1 MSIQI
6 VGFDADDTLWKS
18 QDYFDAAQAE
28 FEVIIGRYIDLSNA
42 GVQDHLL
49 RVEREN
55 IPVFG
60 YGAKGMMLSMMESAI
75 EMTEERITSGDI
87 RRILDL
93 GKAVLQHPVE
103 LLDGIEAAVD
113 EISRDFPIVLITKG
127 DLFHQEA
134 KVKATPL
141 SKRFKRIE
149 IVSEKDPQT
158 YRRLFNEFG
167 IAPEQ
172 FLMIGNS
179 LKSDIAPVLDLGG
192 WGVHV
197 PYYTTWAHETHD
209 GIAPGLANHLRT
221 AASAAELPAH
231 VHELARVAVGM

>member
-1 MSIQI
+1 MSIQM

-28 FEVIIGRYIDLSNA
+28 FESIIGQYIDLSVA
-42 GVQDHLL
+42 GVQEHLL
-49 RVEREN
+49 QVEKQN
-55 IPVFG
+55 IAVFG

-75 EMTEERITSGDI
+75 EMTEGRITSSDI

-103 LLDGIEAAVD
+103 LLPGIEEAVD
-113 EISRDFPIVLITKG
+113 EVSRYFPIVLITKG

-158 YRRLFNEFG
+158 YRRLFGEFAV
-167 IAPEQ
+167 APSE
-172 FLMIGNS
+172 FMMIGNS
-179 LKSDIAPVLDLGG
+179 LKSDIEPILAIGG

-197 PYYTTWAHETHD
+197 PYHTTWAHETVD
-209 GIAPGLANHLRT
+209 GIDESLLNNFRT
-221 AASAAELPAH
+221 ATNASEIPRK
-231 VHELARVAVGM
+231 VRELADLARPS

>member
-1 MSIQI
+1 MSIQM

-28 FEVIIGRYIDLSNA
+28 FESIIGQYIDLSVA

-49 RVEREN
+49 QVEKQN
-55 IPVFG
+55 IAVFG

-75 EMTEERITSGDI
+75 EMTEGRITSSDI

-93 GKAVLQHPVE
+93 GKGVLQHPVE
-103 LLDGIEAAVD
+103 LLPGIEEAVD
-113 EISRDFPIVLITKG
+113 EVSRYFPIVLITKG

-158 YRRLFNEFG
+158 YRRLFGEFAV
-167 IAPEQ
+167 APSE
-172 FLMIGNS
+172 FMMIGNS
-179 LKSDIAPVLDLGG
+179 LKSDIEPILAIGG

-197 PYYTTWAHETHD
+197 PYHTTWAHETVD
-209 GIAPGLANHLRT
+209 GIDESLLSNFRT
-221 AASAAELPAH
+221 ATNASEIPRK
-231 VHELARVAVGM
+231 VRELADLARPS

>member
-1 MSIQI
+1 MSIQM

-28 FEVIIGRYIDLSNA
+28 FESIIGQYIDLSVA
-42 GVQDHLL
+42 GVQEHLL
-49 RVEREN
+49 QVEKQN
-55 IPVFG
+55 IAVFG

-75 EMTEERITSGDI
+75 EMTEGRITSSDI

-103 LLDGIEAAVD
+103 LLPGIEEAVD
-113 EISRDFPIVLITKG
+113 EVSRDFPIVLITKG

-158 YRRLFNEFG
+158 YRRLFGEFAV
-167 IAPEQ
+167 APSE
-172 FLMIGNS
+172 FMMIGNS
-179 LKSDIAPVLDLGG
+179 LKSDIEPILAIGG

-197 PYYTTWAHETHD
+197 PYHTTWAHETVD
-209 GIAPGLANHLRT
+209 GIDESLLNNFLT
-221 AASAAELPAH
+221 ATNASEIPRK
-231 VHELARVAVGM
+231 VRELADLARPS

>member
-1 MSIQI
+1 MSIQM

-28 FEVIIGRYIDLSNA
+28 FESIIGQYIDLSVA
-42 GVQDHLL
+42 GVQEHLL
-49 RVEREN
+49 QVEKQN
-55 IPVFG
+55 IAVFG

-75 EMTEERITSGDI
+75 EMTEGRITSSDI

-93 GKAVLQHPVE
+93 GKGVLQHPVE
-103 LLDGIEAAVD
+103 LLPGIEEAVD
-113 EISRDFPIVLITKG
+113 EVSRYFPIVLITKG

-158 YRRLFNEFG
+158 YRRLFGEFAV
-167 IAPEQ
+167 APSE
-172 FLMIGNS
+172 FMMIGNS
-179 LKSDIAPVLDLGG
+179 LKSDIEPILAIGG

-197 PYYTTWAHETHD
+197 PYHTTWAHETVD
-209 GIAPGLANHLRT
+209 GIDESLLNNFRT
-221 AASAAELPAH
+221 ATNASEIPRK
-231 VHELARVAVGM
+231 VRELADLARPS

>member
-1 MSIQI
+1 MSIQM

-28 FEVIIGRYIDLSNA
+28 FESIIGQYIDLSAA
-42 GVQDHLL
+42 GVQEHLL
-49 RVEREN
+49 QVEKQN
-55 IPVFG
+55 IAVFG

-75 EMTEERITSGDI
+75 DMTEGRITSSDI

-93 GKAVLQHPVE
+93 GKGVLQHPVE
-103 LLDGIEAAVD
+103 LLPGIAEAVD
-113 EISRDFPIVLITKG
+113 EVSREFPIVLITKG

-134 KVKATPL
+134 KVKATTL

-158 YRRLFNEFG
+158 YRRLFGEFA
-167 IAPEQ
+167 IAPSE
-172 FLMIGNS
+172 FVMIGNS
-179 LKSDIAPVLDLGG
+179 LKSDIAPILDIGG

-197 PYYTTWAHETHD
+197 PYHTTWAHETVG
-209 GIAPGLANHLRT
+209 GIDEALLNHFRT
-221 AASAAELPAH
+221 ATNASEIPGK
-231 VHELARVAVGM
+231 VRELADLARPS